1 MDQFLKSKKNKNI
14 IITPTGSKSC
24 FLNLPTDF
32 CNFDIC
38 FLCYEDTNL
47 DVELRKQNKQ
57 AYKYSGEKWQIIK
70 KFLDENENILETYE
84 LFWFPDDDLQID
96 VISINNLFDI
106 HKNYNLSLSQPSASG
121 FVSHNLTRQ
130 NKTTLLRYTNF
141 VEIMCP
147 LMSKDTLLLLKESFN
162 ESVSGYGLD
171 LLWPKLLNHPKDKIA
186 IIDDVNVHHINKV
199 GHNYQNRF
207 AVSPT
212 IELRQILSKYNLQF
226 NLVEY
231 SYIIKNKI

>member
-1 MDQFLKSKKNKNI
+1 MDQSLENTKNKNVI
-14 IITPTGSKSC
+14 ISPTGSKSF
-24 FLNLPTDF
+24 FLNLSDDI
-32 CNFDIC
+32 CNFDIF

-47 DVELRKQNKQ
+47 DTELRKQNKK
-57 AYKYSGEKWQIIK
+57 AYKYKGEKWQIIK
-70 KFLDENENILETYE
+70 KFLDENENVLKTYD

-96 VISINNLFDI
+96 EISINNLFDI
-106 HKNYNLSLSQPSASG
+106 HKNYNLLLSQPSASG
-121 FVSHNLTRQ
+121 FLSHNLTRQ
-130 NKTTLLRYTNF
+130 NKTTILRYTNF

-147 LMSKDTLLLLKESFN
+147 LMSKNTLLLLKETFN

-171 LLWPKLLNHPKDKIA
+171 LLWPKQLNYPKDKIA
-186 IIDDVNVHHINKV
+186 IIDEVSVHHVNKV

-207 AVSPT
+207 MVSPT

-231 SYIIKNKI
+231 SYIIKDKI